1 LAAPHKALTARLLP
15 PWPARERTTPRRLG
29 DDAGSTT
36 AVEAAQHNLCQ
47 GRRRDPMG
55 KVLELSEET
64 YHQLADLAQHQQ
76 RTLEEM
82 FRLCLAAYEASQAPQ
97 ASQERG
103 TEADVLPESEY
114 PVVLA
119 YRRQPVQRLQG
130 VVRTIRTGP
139 RELAL
144 TDDEWQTLG
153 LEESTDAG

>member
-1 LAAPHKALTARLLP
+1 
-15 PWPARERTTPRRLG
+15 
-29 DDAGSTT
+29 
-36 AVEAAQHNLCQ
+36 
-47 GRRRDPMG
+47 MG

-97 ASQERG
+97 TSQERG
-103 TEADVLPESEY
+103 TEADVVSEREY

-119 YRRQPVQRLQG
+119 YRREPVQRLTG
-130 VVRTIRTGP
+130 VVRTIREGP

>member
-1 LAAPHKALTARLLP
+1 M
-15 PWPARERTTPRRLG
+15 
-29 DDAGSTT
+29 
-36 AVEAAQHNLCQ
+36 VEAAQHDLCH
-47 GRRRDPMG
+47 GRRRDIMG
-55 KVLELSEET
+55 KVLELSDDT

-82 FRLCLAAYEASQAPQ
+82 FRLCLAAYEASHEQQAPQ
-97 ASQERG
+97 PRVL
-103 TEADVLPESEY
+103 EADMLPESEY

-119 YRRQPVQRLQG
+119 YRREPVQRLTG
-130 VVRTIRTGP
+130 VVRTIREGP